1 MRNECMRPLTHIT
14 FSPSPPFSPH
24 LFTFLFFS
32 SFSLF
37 FPDNCF
43 VRSLRRVADGR
54 DGPPLH
60 AILPRA
66 RDGGARVEPGR
77 GSIIRRL
84 RSAGCKHRAAAVQA
98 ACGARRTTI
107 TAETR
112 ICFVA
117 RPECPAGLSGWMQLH
132 IITVRTVQGP
142 VRTCIAL
149 SLCNYI
155 APGY

>member
-1 MRNECMRPLTHIT
+1 MSSSYEKRMHASSNTYYVLSLTSFLT
-14 FSPSPPFSPH
+14 SPH
-24 LFTFLFFS
+24 LSIFS

-84 RSAGCKHRAAAVQA
+84 RSAGCEHRAVAVQA

-132 IITVRTVQGP
+132 IITVRTV
-142 VRTCIAL
+142 RTVLVFVTI
-149 SLCNYI
+149 
-155 APGY
+155 